1 VTPRGRLSVGVF
13 FLAALGGVLAAIG
26 CSSSKEVKLRLPLRP
41 KLAVTGRE
49 RLTLAPFLVASSLSD
64 KKDAPRYKDLD
75 LDAEFRRYLGKQLGK
90 RTKMTIVPIPAD
102 VRLPT
107 QNLKELGEAADFWR
121 GVGTRTGAD
130 ILLTGVMDFRVEN
143 RSGYRS
149 EEYRSPIDNRVY
161 NRQVLVEST
170 GFTFDVTVVALDGHT
185 GAKLFQENFRD
196 TKEKSKARVDELV
209 GLFENLFS
217 LENQLLGLFV
227 VREREANRYV
237 FD

>member
-1 VTPRGRLSVGVF
+1 MKRAVAFPR
-13 FLAALGGVLAAIG
+13 AASIVAAAVLASA
-26 CSSSKEVKLRLPLRP
+26 CSSGTKEVKLKLPLRP

-49 RLTLAPFLVASSLSD
+49 RISLAPFLVASKLSD

-90 RTKMTIVPIPAD
+90 RTKMTIVTMPQD
-102 VRLPT
+102 V
-107 QNLKELGEAADFWR
+107 DFWR
-121 GVGTRTGAD
+121 GVGGRTGAD
-130 ILLTGVMDFRVEN
+130 LLLTGVVDFRVEN
-143 RSGYRS
+143 KSGYRN
-149 EEYRSPIDNRVY
+149 EEYRSAIDGRTY
-161 NRQVLVEST
+161 YRQVLVEST
-170 GFTFDVTVVALDGHT
+170 GFTFDVTVVAIDGHT

>member
-1 VTPRGRLSVGVF
+1 MRRSAARGPAAPLAVALVLSS
-13 FLAALGGVLAAIG
+13 A
-26 CSSSKEVKLRLPLRP
+26 CSGRTEEVKLRLPLRP

-49 RLTLAPFLVASSLSD
+49 RISLAPFLVASKLSD

-90 RTKMTIVPIPAD
+90 RTKMTIVPIPQD
-102 VRLPT
+102 LRLPS
-107 QNLKELGEAADFWR
+107 QNLKDLGEAAEFWR

-130 ILLTGVMDFRVEN
+130 ILLTGVVDFRVEN
-143 RSGYRS
+143 KSGYRT
-149 EEYRSPIDNRVY
+149 EDYRSPIDNRTY
-161 NRQVLVEST
+161 RRQVLVEST
-170 GFTFDVTVVALDGHT
+170 GFTFDVTVVAVDGHT
-185 GAKLFQENFRD
+185 GLKLFQENFRD
-196 TKEKSKARVDELV
+196 TKEKNRRATDELV